1 MKPLFTFLIAALFLV
16 GCGPTGEEHAHDH
29 SHDHDHGHD
38 HGTDHDHD
46 HDHSEETKKL
56 EDEIASL
63 KKAAAEKDAK
73 IKSLEDAAQAPQGV
87 RLGTGLMTFDTIPG
101 WGLGEDGKSQIGPT
115 HGGVAIGKDGTI
127 YTSADRGVYAFS
139 PDGKVLRSFLD
150 EPYTKLHDIEIFD
163 EGGTEF
169 IYGARNANKEGI
181 KFNTTDG
188 TVTLKL
194 PFPKESGLELTS
206 FSPTAITVD
215 PDGNIYLSDGYA
227 SNIIFK
233 YDKAGK
239 YLKHFGAK
247 GNGPRQFNTAHGM
260 TLDTRYDPPRLL
272 ICDRN
277 HQPKGRLLHYSL
289 EGEYINEVIGGL
301 GMPTSVAV
309 QGDYVSVPDLH
320 GRVVILD
327 KSNTIMAVL
336 GHNPDAKLG
345 RSYGVA
351 QADWVEGVFSGTHGS
366 NWDADGNL
374 YVQDW
379 NKDGRIM
386 KLVRAK

>member
-1 MKPLFTFLIAALFLV
+1 MKPLFTFLIAALFLM
-16 GCGPTGEEHAHDH
+16 GCGPTGEEHE
-29 SHDHDHGHD
+29 HDHGEAHD
-38 HGTDHDHD
+38 NHHEHASPEDV
-46 HDHSEETKKL
+46 KKL
-56 EDEIASL
+56 EDEVATL
-63 KKAAAEKDAK
+63 KTAVAEKDAK
-73 IKSLEDAAQAPQGV
+73 IKTLEDAGQASSGV
-87 RLGTGLMTFDTIPG
+87 RLGTGLMTFDTVPD
-101 WGLGEDGKSQIGPT
+101 WGLDEDGKSQIGPT

-139 PDGKVLRSFLD
+139 PGGKVVRSFLD
-150 EPYTKLHDIEIFD
+150 ESYTKLHDIEIRD

-169 IYGARNANKEGI
+169 LYGARNANKEGI
-181 KFNTTDG
+181 KFNATDG
-188 TVTLKL
+188 KIALKL
-194 PFPKESGLELTS
+194 PFPNESGLELTS

-233 YDKAGK
+233 YDKTGK

-260 TLDTRYDPPRLL
+260 TLDTRYNPPRLL

-309 QGDYVSVPDLH
+309 QGDYVAVPDLH
-320 GRVVILD
+320 GRVIILD

-336 GHNPDAKLG
+336 GHNPDAKQG
-345 RSYGVA
+345 RNYRVQ
-351 QADWVEGVFSGTHGS
+351 QADWIEGVFSGTHGS

-374 YVQDW
+374 YIQDW
-379 NKDGRIM
+379 NVDGRII
-386 KLVRAK
+386 KLVRAE

>member
-1 MKPLFTFLIAALFLV
+1 MKPLFTFLLTALFLV
-16 GCGPTGEEHAHDH
+16 GCGPAREEHAHDH
-29 SHDHDHGHD
+29 SHDHEHD
-38 HGTDHDHD
+38 HPEDI
-46 HDHSEETKKL
+46 KKL
-56 EDEIASL
+56 EVEVASL
-63 KKAAAEKDAK
+63 KKAVAQKDAQ
-73 IKSLEDAAQAPQGV
+73 IKALKNADQAAKSV
-87 RLGTGLMTFDTIPG
+87 RLGTGLMTFDTIPR
-101 WGLGEDGKSQIGPT
+101 WGLGDDAKSQIGPT
-115 HGGVAIGKDGTI
+115 HGGVIIGKDGTI

-139 PDGKVLRSFLD
+139 PQGKVVRSFLD
-150 EPYTKLHDIEIFD
+150 EPYTKLHDIEIRD

-169 IYGARNANKEGI
+169 LYGARNNNKEGI
-181 KFNTTDG
+181 KFNAVDG
-188 TVTLKL
+188 KVALKL
-194 PFPKESGLELTS
+194 PFPEESDLSLTK

-215 PDGNIYLSDGYA
+215 PAGNIYLSDGYA

-233 YDKAGK
+233 YDKIGK

-289 EGEYINEVIGGL
+289 EGDYINEVIGGL
-301 GMPTSVAV
+301 GMPTSVSV
-309 QGDYVSVPDLH
+309 WGDYVSVPDLH

-336 GHNPDAKLG
+336 GHNPDPKMG
-345 RSYGVA
+345 RSYGVK
-351 QADWVEGVFSGTHGS
+351 QADWIEGVFSGTHGS
-366 NWDADGNL
+366 GWDADGSL

-379 NKDGRIM
+379 NVDGRIM
-386 KLVRAK
+386 KLVRVKG